1 MMMMMMMMMITN
13 LCLFEL
19 IEICS
24 DGYSKRQTSD
34 SSWEFLKIVS
44 EHIKTVQ
51 NKMKTWSRLKIHVRL
66 L

>member
-1 MMMMMMMMMITN
+1 MMMMMITN

-19 IEICS
+19 IEIYS

-44 EHIKTVQ
+44 EQIKTVQ
-51 NKMKTWSRLKIHVRL
+51 NKVKTWSRLKIHVRL